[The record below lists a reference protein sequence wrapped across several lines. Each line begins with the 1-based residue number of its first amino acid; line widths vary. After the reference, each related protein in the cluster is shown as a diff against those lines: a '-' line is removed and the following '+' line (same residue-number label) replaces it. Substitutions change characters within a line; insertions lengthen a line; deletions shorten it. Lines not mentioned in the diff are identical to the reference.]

1 MSQVRHRQM
10 KNDLVFTGISYYE
23 MSRKRALEKVN
34 MVFHYAHLQIL
45 LHRYFQLIHLVQ
57 KRLRGSLATK
67 YDKVEILKTYWNKLL
82 GKIYMSA
89 KKKDDQEVLEICGN
103 IIKVP
108 KEVQQAIL
116 KRYIN
121 ACRKVHSIAFFQ
133 WRLLNHS
140 KQLQN

>member
-1 MSQVRHRQM
+1 
-10 KNDLVFTGISYYE
+10 
-23 MSRKRALEKVN
+23 
-34 MVFHYAHLQIL
+34 
-45 LHRYFQLIHLVQ
+45 LVQ

-108 KEVQQAIL
+108 KEA
-116 KRYIN
+116 
-121 ACRKVHSIAFFQ
+121 
-133 WRLLNHS
+133 
-140 KQLQN
+140 